1 MDHNYLIYFLFT
13 FLIVKIRKRMYSI
26 TILLASIPL
35 ENSSA
40 LILKSRLTSPLD
52 FYHWRLWSSVSVL
65 LLAFSLSCSKLFSLS
80 VPHSIESHLVFF
92 FFFLVFFSVL
102 SPVLFLLLLHIL
114 CRIFHHYTLCSWIF
128 FIVAIMTIVTFV
140 PLYWCSFV
148 QLYCNVNEKSSSLD
162 SFY

>member
-40 LILKSRLTSPLD
+40 LRLKSRLTSPLD

-92 FFFLVFFSVL
+92 FFLVFFSVL

-128 FIVAIMTIVTFV
+128 FIVAIMTIVTF
-140 PLYWCSFV
+140 CTFV
-148 QLYCNVNEKSSSLD
+148 LV
-162 SFY
+162 